1 MSTPDPDVK
10 GHEPVKGRPGAA
22 VRVLVVLL
30 VCVAGV
36 VGWRAV
42 AEGLAPPV
50 EIVGYPSFAG
60 FDFHRQFLVYRLVV
74 WVLPL
79 CLVLVVALLRRRFSS
94 PSDTSGDHLDPWPTG
109 PVGSAAPVGA
119 REGRV
124 TTAAQVVLSS
134 ALVALAVSTVSAS
147 PGGHVDLGGSLA
159 AVAYAGS
166 VVALGALVARRAAQD
181 LPAAV
186 ATVNGL
192 VSGLLAPVAVWLF
205 AHGSAVE
212 VDRAGRDHWRWLPW
226 WCPLVVVGLLCLHLA
241 RTHRRGGSLA
251 RLGSRAATTLVVPAV
266 LFLLVARMPGQVVRI
281 EGFDDMQGV
290 TGADLLGHGFFPWRD
305 FIFIH
310 GVFEDAL
317 RSVVGFHL
325 FEHSLW
331 GSQAAS
337 GVVWIPL
344 GWIGLYALGAWSA
357 RGRAFAAVPAL
368 VLAVTA
374 AQHLAFPDR
383 WLGAAYVFVILGQ
396 AIRTRSPAW
405 TVALTFGLFVEAVL
419 VPEAVY
425 QVVACAVALLA
436 ADVVQRTPGDSVV
449 SGLRRTVTFGV
460 TGAALS
466 AVWLLYLA
474 TQHAASDFV
483 GYYRLFGPG
492 HAESGTLPVG
502 PYVSTAWYLTFCATT
517 ALVVV
522 TFAVLGRALLERR
535 PTDEITWLLL
545 ATALFAGLYG
555 EKAVGRFDDPH
566 VQQSVT
572 AALPLVF
579 VWLAVGF
586 GRLES
591 RWRSGT
597 LAGPRLTSSLPL
609 PTLATAFLLV
619 AVPVTAS
626 AAWDAPGRAVATASG
641 LRTPGIGYHAAQ
653 AMAPDTLSD
662 LGAVVRSLG
671 GDGPVFDFSNS
682 PGIVHFL
689 LHTAPATRYFHVSMA
704 IAPDAQRDLV
714 RRLEVARPRVVV
726 FDSDLF
732 GLATW
737 DGVSNQVR
745 HYLVSDFVLSGWTPV
760 VRSHGMLFLLRNDLV
775 RSRPALPALAE
786 PPETTDLDRST
797 CDWGLA
803 AAYLPSAGSGTP
815 VTLGVGRPSSVRRLV
830 VSGWAYD
837 PTTDAGVR
845 TIVVRVGGTTVAT
858 LAAHE
863 PRPRLAA
870 TIGIAGAA
878 QAGFD
883 ADVVIPAAGDVQVVA
898 IGASGSTP
906 LAVADGEDDAPATR
920 RPGSA
925 PLGRLDSLQT
935 STGTL
940 SPVEV
945 PAGLR
950 LSDYHLATLSSGGH
964 AMGASTLT
972 LVDGGPAGSAGHVI
986 RARTL
991 PDLRALR
998 VRVGSCLAWRG
1009 VEADRL
1015 NLLQEGGSPVDRIV
1029 LSGVS

>member
-1 MSTPDPDVK
+1 MSTPDPDLE
-10 GHEPVKGRPGAA
+10 GQRPLEGPRGAI
-22 VRVLVVLL
+22 RVLVVLL

-36 VGWRAV
+36 VGWRAR

-79 CLVLVVALLRRRFSS
+79 CLVLVLALLHRRSS
-94 PSDTSGDHLDPWPTG
+94 TRSGSAGDHVDPGPTG
-109 PVGSAAPVGA
+109 LVGPAVPVGA
-119 REGRV
+119 REGRA
-124 TTAAQVVLSS
+124 TAAAQVVLSS

-147 PGGHVDLGGSLA
+147 AGSHVDLGGCLA

-166 VVALGALVARRAAQD
+166 VVALGALLARRAAQD
-181 LPAAV
+181 VSAAV
-186 ATVNGL
+186 TTVNGI
-192 VSGLLAPVAVWLF
+192 VSGLLAPFAVWLF
-205 AHGSAVE
+205 AHASAVE

-241 RTHRRGGSLA
+241 WAHRRGGSLA
-251 RLGSRAATTLVVPAV
+251 RLGSRAVTALVVPAV
-266 LFLLVARMPGQVVRI
+266 LFLLVARMPGQVVHI
-281 EGFDDMQGV
+281 EGFDDMQSV

-317 RSVVGFHL
+317 KSVVGFHL

-331 GSQAAS
+331 GSQAGS

-357 RGRAFAAVPAL
+357 RGRTFAAVPAL

-383 WLGAAYVFVILGQ
+383 WVGAAYVFVVLGQ
-396 AIRTRSPAW
+396 AIRRRSPGW
-405 TVALTFGLFVEAVL
+405 TMALTGCLFVEAVL

-425 QVVACAVALLA
+425 QVVACSVALVA
-436 ADVVQRTPGDSVV
+436 ADVAQRVPGGSLA
-449 SGLRRTVTFGV
+449 SGLRRTATFGV
-460 TGAALS
+460 TGAVLS
-466 AVWLLYLA
+466 VMWLLYL
-474 TQHAASDFV
+474 TTHHAASDFL

-502 PYVSTAWYLTFCATT
+502 PHVSTKWYLAFGVTT

-535 PTDEITWLLL
+535 RADEITWLLL
-545 ATALFAGLYG
+545 AAALFAGLYG
-555 EKAVGRFDDPH
+555 EKAISRFDDPH

-586 GRLES
+586 DLLES
-591 RWRSGT
+591 RWHAGT
-597 LAGPRLTSSLPL
+597 LVGPRRTRSLPL
-609 PTLATAFLLV
+609 PTLAIVFLLV
-619 AVPVTAS
+619 AVPMTVTA
-626 AAWDAPGRAVATASG
+626 AWTAPGRAVATASG
-641 LRTPGIGYHAAQ
+641 PRTPGIGYRASE
-653 AMAPDTLSD
+653 AMAPDTLPD
-662 LGAVVRSLG
+662 LGAVIRSLG

-689 LHTAPATRYFHVSMA
+689 LDTAPATRYFHVSMA
-704 IAPDAQRDLV
+704 IPPDAQRDLV
-714 RRLEVARPRVVV
+714 RRLEVARPRLVV
-726 FDSDLF
+726 FDSELF
-732 GLATW
+732 GLSSW

-745 HYLVSDFVLSGWTPV
+745 HYLVSDFVLSRWTPV
-760 VRSHGMLFLLRNDLV
+760 VRSHGVLLLLRNDLL
-775 RSRPALPALAE
+775 RSRPTLPTLAQ

-803 AAYLPSAGSGTP
+803 AAYLPSVASGTP
-815 VTLGVGRPSSVRRLV
+815 LTLGMGRASAVRRLA

-837 PTTDAGVR
+837 PTTDAGVQA
-845 TIVVRVGGTTVAT
+845 ILVRVGGTTVAT

-863 PRPRLAA
+863 PRPDVAA
-870 TIGIAGAA
+870 TSGVPGAA

-883 ADVVIPAAGDVQVVA
+883 ADLVIPATGQVQVVA
-898 IGASGSTP
+898 VGASGSTT
-906 LAVADGEDDAPATR
+906 LAVADGADDARATR
-920 RPGSA
+920 RPGTA
-925 PLGRLDSLQT
+925 PLGRLDSLRAT
-935 STGTL
+935 AGRL

-950 LSDYHLATLSSGGH
+950 LSDYHLATLSSSGH
-964 AMGASTLT
+964 ALGASTLT

-1009 VEADRL
+1009 LEADRL
-1015 NLLQEGGSPVDRIV
+1015 SLLQEGGSPVDRIV